1 MKKNG
6 KNCNI
11 YDLKLFKIN
20 GFDVLLHKILKQTR
34 EVLNAEA
41 GSIYTING
49 DSLDFK
55 VFQNDFMNYEQIY
68 LQYLDL
74 KGLKLPLDKNNKYI
88 AVDSLLKEKIIVVN
102 DIYNTNKYEFLGVK
116 EYDKNNN
123 YETYSLITA
132 PIIHPIDNSKLGV
145 IQLINKLRSG
155 KKVDFK
161 EKDKDTLSIVS
172 SLIALTISQA
182 ENDSL
187 KLKELNDEL
196 KVANEKLTK
205 KVEHEIGENE
215 KKSAIIYHQSK
226 LASMGEMIGNIAH
239 QWRQPLSAISTLASG
254 LSYNIELDNYNKNE
268 TIDGLNKIVDT
279 TKYLSETIDDFR
291 DFYRIDKS
299 AKEFNIASNIHQSVS
314 ITNASLYENKIEVK
328 YYLDKSLT
336 YYGFENELKQALL
349 NILQN
354 SKDAFYINNED
365 IKKIIF
371 IYLEKINNTIYIKI
385 KDNAGGI
392 EEKYL
397 KKIFR
402 KNFTT
407 KDEHKGTG
415 IGLYMTKVIVE
426 KSFSGNIKAEN
437 CQFEYE
443 NKQCKG
449 ALFTIEFQAK

>member
-1 MKKNG
+1 
-6 KNCNI
+6 
-11 YDLKLFKIN
+11 
-20 GFDVLLHKILKQTR
+20 
-34 EVLNAEA
+34 
-41 GSIYTING
+41 
-49 DSLDFK
+49 
-55 VFQNDFMNYEQIY
+55 MNYEQIY

-74 KGLKLPLDKNNKYI
+74 KGLKLPLDKSNKYI
-88 AVDSLLKEKIIVVN
+88 AVDSFKKEKIIVVN
-102 DIYNTNKYEFLGVK
+102 NIYNTKKYEFLGVK

-132 PIIHPIDNSKLGV
+132 PIIHPIENKKLGV
-145 IQLINKLRSG
+145 IQLINKLKGG

-161 EKDKDTLSIVS
+161 EKDKDTLSIAS

-196 KVANEKLTK
+196 KIANEKLTK
-205 KVEHEIGENE
+205 KVEYEIGENE

-239 QWRQPLSAISTLASG
+239 QWRQPLSGISALASG
-254 LSYNIELDNYNKNE
+254 LSCNIELDNYNKEE

-279 TKYLSETIDDFR
+279 TRYLSDTIDDFR
-291 DFYRIDKS
+291 DFYRVDKS
-299 AKEFNIASNIHQSVS
+299 PKEFNIANNIHQSVS
-314 ITNASLYENKIEVK
+314 ITNASLYENNIEVK
-328 YYLDKSLT
+328 YDLDKSIN
-336 YYGFENELKQALL
+336 YYGFANELKQALL

-354 SKDAFYINNED
+354 SKDAFYINDED
-365 IKKIIF
+365 TKKIIF
-371 IYLEKINNTIYIKI
+371 ISLEKINNTIYIKI

-392 EEKYL
+392 EEKVL

-415 IGLYMTKVIVE
+415 IGLYMTKAIIE
-426 KSFSGNIKAEN
+426 KNFRGNIKAEN
-437 CQFEYE
+437 SQFEYE
-443 NKQCKG
+443 NRDYKG
-449 ALFTIEFQAK
+449 ALFTIELYAK